1 MSEFVGEVKIT
12 AEGIADLELIKKT
25 FGYDNLSCAASMAQ
39 ETLCAIIKGE
49 RQRHKVTL
57 EDPDGNELYRLE
69 VWRVKP

>member
-1 MSEFVGEVKIT
+1 MNEHIGTVKIT
-12 AEGIADLELIKKT
+12 DKGIKQLELIMQT
-25 FGYDNLSCAASMAQ
+25 FGYTNYSQAASMAQ

-57 EDPDGNELYRLE
+57 EDPEGNELYRME